1 MINRYPILACIL
13 ALLLVAYLCF
23 ALPATA
29 RMAADD
35 TFAGCRI
42 SVADSLNT
50 RFVTQ
55 AEVSHECDDIMQW
68 ITERKHRDVDLNLL
82 ESKLRASDRIEHVN
96 VAVLNNGTLA
106 IDVVPMVPVAR
117 VFDQSGSYYI
127 NAEGKR
133 ISADPRYHVDV
144 PVVVGRFTEKYPPAR
159 LLPLLSHIAA
169 NPVLDALVSTVKQE
183 ADGNILI
190 IPTIRGHVINFGDT
204 SLVDNKFDRLRR
216 FASCIAQYG
225 QRVHRLRCRRR
236 QSAARRIVRQ
246 IELSLKLYDDLLRGF
261 QPDAVCPR
269 NHFRVARLNRRNKL
283 IRSERR
289 KHGNRR
295 LRTYT
300 RNAQQL
306 CEKQL
311 FFLRGKAVKLHRV
324 VAYRKICEKLS
335 FLAEL

>member
-35 TFAGCRI
+35 TFAGCLI

-82 ESKLRASDRIEHVN
+82 ESKLRASDRIEYVN

-216 FASCIAQYG
+216 FYRKVMPVRGWETYDTLTVKWRG
-225 QRVHRLRCRRR
+225 QIVATRRDKTL
-236 QSAARRIVRQ
+236 AATSMPV
-246 IELSLKLYDDLLRGF
+246 ESEEYDDIDDTDTMLSPLHESTEDDNN
-261 QPDAVCPR
+261 QP
-269 NHFRVARLNRRNKL
+269 
-283 IRSERR
+283 I
-289 KHGNRR
+289 
-295 LRTYT
+295 
-300 RNAQQL
+300 
-306 CEKQL
+306 
-311 FFLRGKAVKLHRV
+311 
-324 VAYRKICEKLS
+324 
-335 FLAEL
+335 

>member
-1 MINRYPILACIL
+1 MINRYPILACVL

-50 RFVTQ
+50 RFVTEL
-55 AEVSHECDDIMQW
+55 EVSRECDDIMQW
-68 ITERKHRDVDLNLL
+68 ITSRRQKEVDLNLL
-82 ESKLRASDRIEHVN
+82 ESHLRASDRIESVN
-96 VAVLNNGTLA
+96 VSVLNNGTLA

-117 VFDQSGSYYI
+117 VFDESTSYYI

-144 PVVVGRFTEKYPPAR
+144 PVVVGRFSEQYPPAR

-169 NPVLDALVSTVKQE
+169 NPALDALVSTVKQE

-204 SLVDNKFDRLRR
+204 SLVDNKFERLRR
-216 FASCIAQYG
+216 FYRRVMPVRGWETYDTLAVKWRG
-225 QRVHRLRCRRR
+225 QIVATRRDKTL
-236 QSAARRIVRQ
+236 AATSMPV
-246 IELSLKLYDDLLRGF
+246 ESEDYDDIDDTDTMLSPL
-261 QPDAVCPR
+261 
-269 NHFRVARLNRRNKL
+269 HES
-283 IRSERR
+283 SESDDI
-289 KHGNRR
+289 N
-295 LRTYT
+295 T
-300 RNAQQL
+300 
-306 CEKQL
+306 
-311 FFLRGKAVKLHRV
+311 
-324 VAYRKICEKLS
+324 
-335 FLAEL
+335 

>member
-42 SVADSLNT
+42 SVADSLDT
-50 RFVTQ
+50 HFVTQ
-55 AEVSHECDDIMQW
+55 AEISRECDNIMQW
-68 ITERKHRDVDLNLL
+68 ITTRRHKDVDLNSI
-82 ESKLRASDRIEHVN
+82 ESALRASDRIERVN
-96 VAVLNNGTLA
+96 VALLNNGTLA

-117 VFDQSGSYYI
+117 VFDVSGSYYI
-127 NAEGKR
+127 NTEGKR

-144 PVVVGRFTEKYPPAR
+144 PVVVGEFSEKYPPAR

-216 FASCIAQYG
+216 FYRKVMPVRGWETYDTLAVKWRG
-225 QRVHRLRCRRR
+225 QV
-236 QSAARRIVRQ
+236 
-246 IELSLKLYDDLLRGF
+246 
-261 QPDAVCPR
+261 
-269 NHFRVARLNRRNKL
+269 VATRRNKTL
-283 IRSERR
+283 AATSMPVEDEDYNDIDDTDTM
-289 KHGNRR
+289 
-295 LRTYT
+295 LTP
-300 RNAQQL
+300 
-306 CEKQL
+306 
-311 FFLRGKAVKLHRV
+311 LHE
-324 VAYRKICEKLS
+324 ATKDDNNQPI
-335 FLAEL
+335 